1 MARVLDLGCGTG
13 GHPERTDFLPDDEVT
28 GVDIDEGRLVE
39 ARRRFPRR
47 TFQCARG
54 ESLPFPSASFDRVVS
69 NVALPYM
76 DIPKALAEM
85 QRVLKPGGSV
95 LLSFHPW
102 RFTLG
107 EFRNAVPHPVA
118 ISFRLFVL
126 LNGVYF
132 HFTGRVLRVAGRS
145 ESFQTERGLRLA
157 MARAGFV
164 SLVFSRPVGRLIVRA
179 NSAGN

>member
-1 MARVLDLGCGTG
+1 
-13 GHPERTDFLPDDEVT
+13 
-28 GVDIDEGRLVE
+28 
-39 ARRRFPRR
+39 
-47 TFQCARG
+47 
-54 ESLPFPSASFDRVVS
+54 
-69 NVALPYM
+69 M
-76 DIPKALAEM
+76 DIPKALAEVH
-85 QRVLKPGGSV
+85 RVLKPGGSV

-132 HFTGRVLRVAGRS
+132 HFTGRILRVAGRG

-157 MARAGFV
+157 LARAGFV
-164 SLVFSRPVGRLIVRA
+164 NIVFSRPAGRLIVEA
-179 NSAGN
+179 SSAGR